1 MKLNVAIII
10 AASLAVLTFKVSAQ
24 NVRAPEPDIAD
35 ATNRK
40 ATAEMNL
47 TSVGSDI
54 NRQTSIVQKARS
66 KINLNT
72 AELHKLPFTSA
83 NEDKIRM
90 LQEQIDEA
98 ITSIEK
104 AQTELSD
111 LRRRKDQYEA
121 DLTKATGDLIKLSGG
136 KEEPN

>member
-1 MKLNVAIII
+1 MK
-10 AASLAVLTFKVSAQ
+10 
-24 NVRAPEPDIAD
+24 RAPEPDIAD

-54 NRQTSIVQKARS
+54 NRQTSIVQNARS